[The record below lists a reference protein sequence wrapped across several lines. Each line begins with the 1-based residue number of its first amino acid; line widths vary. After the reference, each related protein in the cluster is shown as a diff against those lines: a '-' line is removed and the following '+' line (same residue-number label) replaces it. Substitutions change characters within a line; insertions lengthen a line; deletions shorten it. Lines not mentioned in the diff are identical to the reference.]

1 VTSLKAN
8 ETLFFNIIIG
18 NYTVG

>member
-1 VTSLKAN
+1 VTCLKAN